1 MRIAIVGSRNIN
13 DYDLVERT
21 IVAHVGDL
29 SGVTIVSGGA
39 RGVDTIARR
48 IAKNHSL
55 PLIEHLPDYKQYGKV
70 APLIRNTYIVSDADI
85 VFAFSAKDRYGNL
98 SRGTEDAVLKA
109 MRMGKTV
116 IITEPKG

>member
-98 SRGTEDAVLKA
+98 SRRHGGCSA
-109 MRMGKTV
+109 
-116 IITEPKG
+116 